1 MKYFLKKVQVSNRE
15 SLLRTLAFATAG
27 SGLMWFGSDE
37 TSKRAVSVS
46 ISTPLRDSLLRRWQ
60 IIHFLPTYVSA
71 NPAKSE
77 DFPAIFSRAV
87 PVPSA
92 DVDKEDSRPV
102 TNGSKP
108 CCGCLGR
115 DSIATAA
122 AQVGP
127 AVVNL
132 SVPQGF
138 HGMTLGKSIGS
149 GTIID
154 PDGTI
159 LTCAHVVVDF
169 QGLKASSKGKRTR
182 SSEIHS

>member
-1 MKYFLKKVQVSNRE
+1 MFKQCAN
-15 SLLRTLAFATAG
+15 SLHLY
-27 SGLMWFGSDE
+27 
-37 TSKRAVSVS
+37 TSSCKNCNILERAVSVS

-71 NPAKSE
+71 NPAKSGTASFYFFELFLYLYHHDDLFLFIQLIYVITE

-132 SVPQGF
+132 SVPQG
-138 HGMTLGKSIGS
+138 I
-149 GTIID
+149 
-154 PDGTI
+154 
-159 LTCAHVVVDF
+159 
-169 QGLKASSKGKRTR
+169 
-182 SSEIHS
+182 